1 MARIGGRGRREDST
15 ETAVAAAHA
24 NWVEPSTFGRQA
36 IVASATRV
44 DIPQI
49 NARRRKATEAN
60 WQAEAWHHYNR
71 CGELQYAA
79 TWMANSL
86 SRLRLYAA
94 EVGEDGRPGKPA
106 DNAKAQKIA
115 HQLFGGPNQAGQ
127 MLAQLGVHLT
137 VPGDAFIVAESDPQS
152 PQDDWYII
160 STSELVKKNGVLG
173 VDRGDG
179 WRPLNPDTTV
189 LIRVWNPHPQR
200 YEEATSAARACLPV
214 LRELEKL
221 DQHVHATLESR
232 LPAGILFLPD
242 NISFRAPTP
251 EAQAASGSVDS
262 FMSMLTEAMMAAIE
276 DRDSPASLVP
286 ITVKVPPDAM
296 NSVQHISF
304 GNDLI
309 AAVATMREAAIRRLA
324 LGLDMPPEQLLGMG
338 DSNHWSS
345 WQIEEGGVKVHV
357 EPKALTICAALT
369 ESYFRPALKA
379 AGIENPEDYCLWY
392 DVTELIL
399 RPNRAKSAQE
409 LYESRR
415 LSEDVMLREAGFDPE
430 SDKPSHEEFKYRLL
444 LDLLFKQPD
453 FAAGILPHLGITDVA
468 LPLIEPYVRGKIP
481 PVVTEGP
488 VTDDPSEGVPAP
500 KKEPVTAPRNSGD
513 SRNDRP
519 ATPANGP
526 SGDSAP
532 KPSGPNPG
540 SHAVAT
546 IELAREVAVE
556 SLVSRG
562 LEFANKKLLT
572 RGRRGTFDGD
582 IRRFY
587 LDGGI
592 TVSRDQVAR
601 LLDGAW
607 TYLGEVAESV
617 GLDAQRLELALLDH
631 VGGLLVT
638 GQEHQRRYSRTIANL
653 TTPGAA

>member
-1 MARIGGRGRREDST
+1 MARGIGRGRRDET

-24 NWVEPSTFGRQA
+24 SWIEPSAYGRQA

-44 DIPQI
+44 DIPQA
-49 NARRRKATEAN
+49 NARRRKAAEAD
-60 WQAEAWHHYNR
+60 WQADSWHHYNR

-86 SRLRLYAA
+86 SRIRLYAA
-94 EVGEDGRPGKPA
+94 EVGDDGRPGKPA
-106 DNAKAQKIA
+106 ANVTAQKIA
-115 HQLFGGPNQAGQ
+115 HQLFGGPSQAGQ
-127 MLAQLGVHLT
+127 MLAQIGVHLT
-137 VPGDAFIVAESDPQS
+137 VPGDLFIVAESDPAS

-160 STSELVKKNGVLG
+160 STSELVKKNGQLG

-179 WRPLNPDTTV
+179 WRPLDPNTTV

-200 YEEATSAARACLPV
+200 YEEATSATRACLPV

-251 EAQAASGSVDS
+251 ETQAASGSVDA

-286 ITVKVPPDAM
+286 ITVKVPPEAM

-309 AAVATMREAAIRRLA
+309 AAVATMREACIRRLA

-369 ESYFRPALKA
+369 ESYFRPALRA
-379 AGIENPEDYCLWY
+379 AGVENPEDYCLWY

-399 RPNRAKSAQE
+399 RPNRAQAAQD
-409 LYESRR
+409 LYETRS
-415 LSEDVMLREAGFDPE
+415 LGEDVMMREAGFDPE
-430 SDKPSHEEFKYRLL
+430 ADKADAAEFKRRLL
-444 LDLLFKQPD
+444 MDLLFKQPD

-468 LPLIEPYVRGKIP
+468 LPMIEPYVRGKIP

-488 VTDDPSEGVPAP
+488 TSPDPSEEVPDSP
-500 KKEPVTAPRNSGD
+500 KKDPKTAPRHDGD
-513 SRNDRP
+513 TRESRP
-519 ATPANGP
+519 STPANGP
-526 SGDSAP
+526 SGDKAP
-532 KPSGPNPG
+532 HPSGPSP
-540 SHAVAT
+540 SHGL
-546 IELAREVAVE
+546 ELAREIAVE

-592 TVSRDQVAR
+592 SVSRDMVAR

-607 TYLGEVAESV
+607 TYLPEVATSV
-617 GLDAQRLELALLDH
+617 GLDPIRLEAALIDH

-638 GQEHQRRYSRTIANL
+638 GQEHQRRYSRTIATL
-653 TTPGAA
+653 TNPIAA